1 MIKMKRK
8 IIYVGL
14 TCLSF
19 LFTAC
24 KTPLLPVKNVNKSVP
39 VSFNNSQDST
49 NSANIKW
56 KDYFNDPYLAALID
70 TALSNNQELNI
81 LLQEIEISKNE
92 VMARKGEYMPF
103 VNIRGGAGF
112 DKVGRYTSKGS
123 SEATTEIKPGKETP
137 DPLPEF
143 GARAYAS
150 WEVDIWH
157 KLRNAKKAAMTRYL
171 ASIEG
176 KNFMVTNLIAEIANS
191 YYELQALDNQLSIVR
206 QNIEI
211 QSNALRIV
219 KLEKESTRVTE
230 LAVKK
235 FEAEVLSTKS
245 LEFAIKQEII
255 EAESRIN
262 FLVGRYPQPILRNYD
277 GFNSLVTDDIHAGI
291 PSELLQ
297 NRPDIKQAE
306 LELAAARLDIAVA
319 KANFYPSLGISAS
332 LGLQAFNPIYLAKLP
347 ESLLT
352 SLAADMIGPLV
363 NKNAIRATYFN
374 ANASQIQAIY
384 NYERTLLQ
392 SYIEVAN
399 QLSKVG
405 NLKRSYELKEQEV
418 QALTESITISNK
430 LFRSARADYMEVLL
444 TQRDALESRFEL
456 VETKREQM
464 NAVVN
469 IYQALGGGWN

>member
-56 KDYFNDPYLAALID
+56 KDYFNDRYLAALID

-103 VNIRGGAGF
+103 VNIRDGGGL

-191 YYELQALDNQLSIVR
+191 YYELLALDNQLSIVR

-262 FLVGRYPQPILRNYD
+262 FLVGRYPQPILRNSD

-352 SLAADMIGPLV
+352 SLAADMVGPLV

-399 QLSKVG
+399 LLSKVG

>member
-24 KTPLLPVKNVNKSVP
+24 KTPLLPVKNINKSVP
-39 VSFNNSQDST
+39 VSFNNSQDNT

-56 KDYFNDPYLAALID
+56 KDYFNDRYLAALID

-245 LEFAIKQEII
+245 LEFTIKQEII

-262 FLVGRYPQPILRNYD
+262 FLVGRYPQPILRNSD

-306 LELAAARLDIAVA
+306 LQLAAARLDIAVA

-352 SLAADMIGPLV
+352 SLASDMVGPLV